1 MLFRLCLFLSLVGRF
16 NDVAAETDLFSII
29 VFADFHGA
37 ETFSY
42 IADPEKDD
50 PVYQSH
56 ETTLSYIHETYG
68 GEVVLL
74 PGDSNTGRWY
84 QKSYI
89 NRFYPGLSAQDVIYK
104 ASKHCYTSLRK
115 LFNQAGY
122 EKILMAIGDHEIGDN
137 GWFAKTPHGRLI
149 NEFRRGFQDGFNTNH
164 ADGSFYY
171 GGRFKGTYNQVPK
184 TPLGTDHEQLSYAHQ
199 HKNVLFV
206 TIDIY
211 EQVSKNKDYVD
222 RSNGI
227 GGEGMITGTL
237 QGDHLAW
244 FEQVLKIARY
254 ESSSIKHIIVQS
266 HIPIKGPVR
275 KVRSSAMNVDDGV
288 ESAFWKLMVKY
299 NIDLYLAGEVHSTTA
314 MKDDNS
320 NLVQIVSRGNML
332 NNFIKIEVQD
342 DILRVRHYNEVGEA
356 VSNNNNYEEN
366 GELVIDKRGGST
378 NIQSRGALELLD
390 AKKVL
395 IRFDFEETV
404 PLSSRQVIGLKQF
417 DKRNKKV
424 GLVANSSIVRW
435 VECNQSMPN
444 LGKFD
449 RKSVLRFTIVK

>member
-1 MLFRLCLFLSLVGRF
+1 MLFRFYLFLSLFGRF
-16 NDVAAETDLFSII
+16 NVAEEFDPWSMI
-29 VFADFHGA
+29 VIADFHGA

-50 PVYQSH
+50 KVYQSH

-74 PGDSNTGRWY
+74 PGDTLTGRWY

-89 NRFYPGLSAQDVIYK
+89 NSHYPGLSAQDAIYK
-104 ASKHCYTSLRK
+104 ASMYCYTSLRK

-122 EKILMAIGDHEIGDN
+122 DKILMAIGDHEIGDN
-137 GWFAKTPHGRLI
+137 GWFAKTPHGRLV
-149 NEFRRGFQDGFNTNH
+149 NEFQRGFRDGFNTNH
-164 ADGSFYY
+164 VDGSFYY
-171 GGRFKGTYNQVPK
+171 GGRLKGIYNQVPK

-199 HKNVLFV
+199 HKNVLFI

-211 EQVSKNKDYVD
+211 EQVSNNKDYVD
-222 RSNGI
+222 RSNGR

-244 FEQVLKIARY
+244 FEKVLKIARY
-254 ESSSIKHIIVQS
+254 ESPSIKHIIVQS
-266 HIPIKGPVR
+266 HLPVKGPVR
-275 KVRSSAMNVDDGV
+275 KVRSSTMNVDDGV

-299 NIDLYLAGEVHSTTA
+299 NVDLYLAGEVHSTTA

-332 NNFIKIEVQD
+332 NNFIKIDVQD

-356 VSNNNNYEEN
+356 VSNNDDYEEN
-366 GELVIDKRGGST
+366 GELVINKRRGRT
-378 NIQSRGALELLD
+378 NIQSSGALELLD

-404 PLSSRQVIGLKQF
+404 PLSSRQVIGLKQY
-417 DKRNKKV
+417 DGRNRKV

-435 VECNQSMPN
+435 IECTQSMPN
-444 LGKFD
+444 RGRFG
-449 RKSVLRFTIVK
+449 RKSVRRLSTFK